1 LPRCSAQSF
10 HKKVTES
17 LPAQLEE
24 SLEPVVKTIAS
35 LTEKIRDYGRKIEEL
50 AQERYPETQL
60 LQQVSGWEH

>member
-1 LPRCSAQSF
+1 
-10 HKKVTES
+10 